1 MREYIRKVSVKDSS
15 FHLNG
20 VNEGQSVSNRFECTA
35 HKLQVKPS
43 TRQPSRKVGKERTAN
58 AAYLLVGK
66 HTSAEQSQGNEQKC
80 HGNNAH
86 NCKKDILAVQND
98 KTDYKLISPE
108 EQRAMRKMI
117 YQAVQTWENHP
128 VEKYITKYRGFEIC
142 VPAYMV
148 PKPPKNVR
156 YITLKGNGVYYLEIK
171 SESGITTR
179 LNHFIASYER
189 YIEGSKTEKEEVS
202 SGLENCLLNYQG
214 QLEELQNKLKQY
226 AETLSKN
233 EDFLGEIRK
242 VKQQLLQIDSE
253 LGLSKED

>member
-1 MREYIRKVSVKDSS
+1 
-15 FHLNG
+15 
-20 VNEGQSVSNRFECTA
+20 
-35 HKLQVKPS
+35 
-43 TRQPSRKVGKERTAN
+43 
-58 AAYLLVGK
+58 
-66 HTSAEQSQGNEQKC
+66 
-80 HGNNAH
+80 
-86 NCKKDILAVQND
+86 VQND

-117 YQAVQTWENHP
+117 YQSLQTWENRP
-128 VEKYITKYRGFEIC
+128 VEKYITKYRGFKIC

-148 PKPPKNVR
+148 PKKPKNVR
-156 YITLKGNGVYYLEIK
+156 YITLKGNGVYYLDIE
-171 SESGITTR
+171 SESGITTK
-179 LNHFIASYER
+179 LNHFIARYER
-189 YIEGSKTEKEEVS
+189 NIKESKTEKEEVS
-202 SGLENCLLNYQG
+202 SGLERCLLNYHG